1 MNFKRQRRSARQAS
15 VVELTPLIDVVFLLL
30 IFFMVSTTFAHGE
43 IKIALPTAAAAPVYA
58 GGQAVEV
65 RVSAAGDVAVDGRV
79 LPDESFE
86 TLRDALAR
94 QAGSHSAL
102 IVYADAN
109 ATHQSV
115 TRVLDAAGRVGL
127 RDIRLATQP
136 AATQTAQQRAS
147 GGEEPPRAEQPTRAP

>member
-43 IKIALPTAAAAPVYA
+43 IKIALPAAAVPVSA

-65 RVSAAGDVAVDGRV
+65 RVSAAGDVSVAGRV

-86 TLRDALAR
+86 TLLGALAR
-94 QAGSHSAL
+94 QADSHTAL
-102 IVYADAN
+102 VVYADAN

-136 AATQTAQQRAS
+136 GAPEALRPKAAHGDGTSRVRKPGS
-147 GGEEPPRAEQPTRAP
+147 AP

>member
-43 IKIALPTAAAAPVYA
+43 IKIALPAAAAPVSV

-65 RVSAAGDVAVDGRV
+65 RVSAAGEIAVDGRV
-79 LPDESFE
+79 LPNESFE

-94 QAGSHSAL
+94 QADSHTAL
-102 IVYADAN
+102 VVYADAN

-136 AATQTAQQRAS
+136 AATKTARQRGS
-147 GGEEPPRAEQPTRAP
+147 GGEEPPRARKPTRAP